1 MCPDLCSY
9 GPVSMC
15 TWNALEENR
24 ALKRAVKTINKT
36 YCTIRE
42 SSGSGRYSPIAA
54 HIMCRS
60 VFLAGRTPLQWTV
73 EIISQIPPVQS
84 VIIVSQQSF
93 ATRIFIQ
100 IYFIQTVIPALI
112 LRRMTV
118 FAPNPVSSVLP
129 SQIESSADCGKFSL
143 WEIQFSLWEIQI
155 VGNSVSAKFA

>member
-1 MCPDLCSY
+1 
-9 GPVSMC
+9 
-15 TWNALEENR
+15 
-24 ALKRAVKTINKT
+24 
-36 YCTIRE
+36 
-42 SSGSGRYSPIAA
+42 
-54 HIMCRS
+54 MCRS
-60 VFLAGRTPLQWTV
+60 VILAGRTPLQWTV